1 MELKFTDDEFKYL
14 QDWEYRFF
22 QAVKADYVSVPHP
35 QAIREIHRIWCK
47 ISGRAETLRES
58 CYHCVFRL
66 MKDMGKV
73 YFDDKAERERRA
85 SEEAK
90 KQAEIKPTTSTKAE
104 EGTTISP
111 TPKKAV
117 KGRKTSKNKK

>member
-1 MELKFTDDEFKYL
+1 MELKLTDDEFKFL
-14 QDWEYRFF
+14 QEWDYRFF

-35 QAIREIHRIWCK
+35 QAIREIHRIWCRV
-47 ISGRAETLRES
+47 IGRQEIIRES
-58 CYHCVFRL
+58 CYHCVLRL

-73 YFDDKAERERRA
+73 YFEEKDARDRKA

-90 KQAEIKPTTSTKAE
+90 KKAEIKPTTEPKAE